1 MQRAGQEFSVLRPEW
16 LVEAQCRDRV
26 FALDLVGERI
36 DQDID
41 RIADRVDADE
51 DEYRHHEHHQQGLQ
65 AAAYDVDEH
74 GRIGSDVGNA

>member
-1 MQRAGQEFSVLRPEW
+1 ML
-16 LVEAQCRDRV
+16 
-26 FALDLVGERI
+26 ALDLVGERI

-41 RIADRVDADE
+41 RVADRVNADE

-74 GRIGSDVGNA
+74 GRSGGRRRECVDYMKDDLLAGFAVISYS